1 MTDKQQ
7 HSVEETALAAA
18 KGLQHLDPGSLA
30 ELRRMRSS
38 SVGAPAYWRLAARYS
53 KTIGRNP
60 EAWMAILRSIAIL
73 TPRGD
78 PESRPSL
85 HNASRRLGHVLCDGG
100 NPNWPVPGESVQAA
114 AVSERRLG
122 QLMSA
127 RGKQRQMLFERVMR
141 IVARTRDPESGVNV
155 LDIAWWLLSSDT
167 EQSAR
172 RLAESYYQRLD
183 RAERE
188 QSTLENGATS

>member
-1 MTDKQQ
+1 MIDQQQ
-7 HSVEETALAAA
+7 HPVEITALAAA
-18 KGLQHLDPGSLA
+18 KSLQHLDPGSLA
-30 ELRRMRSS
+30 ELRRIRPSS
-38 SVGAPAYWRLAARYS
+38 IGSPAYWRLAARYA

-73 TPRGD
+73 TPRGET
-78 PESRPSL
+78 ESRPSL
-85 HNASRRLGHVLCDGG
+85 HDSNRRLGHVLCDGG
-100 NPNWPVPGESVQAA
+100 NPNWPASGESIQA
-114 AVSERRLG
+114 AVSEKRLG

-127 RGKQRQMLFERVMR
+127 RGKQRQVLFERVMR
-141 IVARTRDPESGVNV
+141 IVARTRVPESGVNV
-155 LDIAWWLLSSDT
+155 LDIAWWLLSPNT

-188 QSTLENGATS
+188 QPTPENGVTS